1 MDKSNTTSRSERR
14 DAAENRQR
22 ILEAAF
28 QLFELHGVER
38 VSMNQIAAEAQI
50 GAGTLYRR
58 YRNKSELCMDLI
70 KDNVTLFFNDAEAYL
85 LANAHHPPSDRL
97 RGLLTLFIQFREK
110 NAELLSGIENTVHQ
124 SANSRTSS
132 PLYDQLH
139 QKLVGLFEEM
149 VTKSDE
155 ESQAISLFKTDMLLT
170 AMNNDSYLFQKNVRG
185 YSSERIVER
194 LCQTFL

>member
-1 MDKSNTTSRSERR
+1 MDKTNTTSRSERR

-22 ILEAAF
+22 ILNVAF
-28 QLFELHGVER
+28 RLFELQGVER
-38 VSMNQIAAEAQI
+38 VSMNQIASEAQI

-70 KDNVTLFFNDAEAYL
+70 KDNAALFFDDVETYL
-85 LANAHHPPSDRL
+85 QENALHHPSERM

-110 NAELLSGIENTVHQ
+110 NAELLSGIENAVYQ
-124 SANSRTSS
+124 GSDSRTSS

-139 QKLVGLFEEM
+139 QQLFELFEEIA
-149 VTKSDE
+149 TETD

-170 AMNNDSYLFQKNVRG
+170 AMSNDSYLFQKNVRG
-185 YSSERIVER
+185 NSPDRIVEQ
-194 LCQTFL
+194 LCLTFL

>member
-1 MDKSNTTSRSERR
+1 MDKTNTTSRSERR

-22 ILEAAF
+22 ILNVAF
-28 QLFELHGVER
+28 RLFELHGVER
-38 VSMNQIAAEAQI
+38 VSMNQIASEAQI

-70 KDNVTLFFNDAEAYL
+70 KDNAALFFEDVETYL
-85 LANAHHPPSDRL
+85 QENALHPPFERL

-110 NAELLSGIENTVHQ
+110 NAELLSGIENAVYQ
-124 SANSRTSS
+124 GSDSRTSS

-139 QKLVGLFEEM
+139 QQLFELFEEIA
-149 VTKSDE
+149 TETD

-170 AMNNDSYLFQKNVRG
+170 AMSNDSYLFQKNVRG
-185 YSSERIVER
+185 NSPDRIVEQ
-194 LCQTFL
+194 LCLTFL

>member
-1 MDKSNTTSRSERR
+1 MDKTNTTSRSERR

-22 ILEAAF
+22 ILDVAST
-28 QLFELHGVER
+28 LFELHGVER
-38 VSMNQIAAEAQI
+38 VSMNQIASEAQI

-70 KDNVTLFFNDAEAYL
+70 KDNAALFFDDVEIYL
-85 LANAHHPPSDRL
+85 QENAQYPPTERL

-110 NAELLSGIENTVHQ
+110 NAELLSGIENAVYQ
-124 SANSRTSS
+124 GSESRTSS

-139 QKLVGLFEEM
+139 QQLFGLFEEM
-149 VTKSDE
+149 ATESD

-170 AMNNDSYLFQKNVRG
+170 AMSNDSYLFQKNVRG
-185 YSSERIVER
+185 NSPDRIVEQ
-194 LCQTFL
+194 LCLTFL

>member
-1 MDKSNTTSRSERR
+1 MDKTNTTSRSERR

-22 ILEAAF
+22 ILDVAST
-28 QLFELHGVER
+28 LFKLHGVER
-38 VSMNQIAAEAQI
+38 VSMNQIASEAQI

-70 KDNVTLFFNDAEAYL
+70 KDNAALFFDDVEIYL
-85 LANAHHPPSDRL
+85 QENAQYPPTERL

-110 NAELLSGIENTVHQ
+110 NAELLSGIENAVYQ
-124 SANSRTSS
+124 GSESRTSS

-139 QKLVGLFEEM
+139 QQLFGLFEEM
-149 VTKSDE
+149 ATESD

-170 AMNNDSYLFQKNVRG
+170 AMSNDSYLFQKNVRG
-185 YSSERIVER
+185 NSPDRIVEQ
-194 LCQTFL
+194 LCLTFL

>member
-1 MDKSNTTSRSERR
+1 MDKTNTTSRSERR

-22 ILEAAF
+22 ILDVAST
-28 QLFELHGVER
+28 LFELHGVER
-38 VSMNQIAAEAQI
+38 VSMNQIASEAQI

-70 KDNVTLFFNDAEAYL
+70 KDNAALFFDDVEIYL
-85 LANAHHPPSDRL
+85 QENAQFPPTERL

-110 NAELLSGIENTVHQ
+110 NAELLSGIENAVYQ
-124 SANSRTSS
+124 GSESRTSS

-139 QKLVGLFEEM
+139 QQLFGLFEEM
-149 VTKSDE
+149 ATESD

-170 AMNNDSYLFQKNVRG
+170 AMSNDSYLFQKNVRG
-185 YSSERIVER
+185 NSPDRIVEQ
-194 LCQTFL
+194 LCLTFL

>member
-1 MDKSNTTSRSERR
+1 MDRTNTTSRSERR

-22 ILEAAF
+22 ILDVAST
-28 QLFELHGVER
+28 LFELHGVER
-38 VSMNQIAAEAQI
+38 VSMNQIASAAQI

-70 KDNVTLFFNDAEAYL
+70 KDNAALFFDDVEIYL
-85 LANAHHPPSDRL
+85 QENAQYPPTERL

-110 NAELLSGIENTVHQ
+110 NAELLSGIENAVYQ
-124 SANSRTSS
+124 GSESRTSS

-139 QKLVGLFEEM
+139 QQLFGLFEEM
-149 VTKSDE
+149 ATESD

-170 AMNNDSYLFQKNVRG
+170 AMSNDSYLFQKNVRG
-185 YSSERIVER
+185 NSPDRIVEQ
-194 LCQTFL
+194 LCLTFL